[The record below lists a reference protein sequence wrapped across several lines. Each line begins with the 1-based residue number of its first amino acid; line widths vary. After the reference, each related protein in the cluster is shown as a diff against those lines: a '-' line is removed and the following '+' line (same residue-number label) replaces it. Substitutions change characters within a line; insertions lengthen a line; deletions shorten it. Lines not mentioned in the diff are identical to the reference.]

1 MQALYLRPFLRLFEV
16 LVCISIV
23 EQKAIFPKGNTS
35 VILEFASH
43 IICAVRRQIKHNKK
57 KSDLFSYYLQI
68 SASLNNLQ
76 Q

>member
-43 IICAVRRQIKHNKK
+43 IICAVTRQIKHNKK
-57 KSDLFSYYLQI
+57 KIRFIFLLSSDI
-68 SASLNNLQ
+68 SIT
-76 Q
+76 